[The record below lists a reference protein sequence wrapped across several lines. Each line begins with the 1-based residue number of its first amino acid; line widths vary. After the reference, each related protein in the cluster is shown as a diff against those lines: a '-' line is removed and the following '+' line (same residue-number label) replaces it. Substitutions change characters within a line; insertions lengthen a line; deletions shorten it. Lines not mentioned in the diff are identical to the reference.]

1 MDFRYSPRQAALKQ
15 SAAEL
20 YEFIKQY
27 ELDNEVNNGLPSTS
41 HEDVKKAVLA
51 AGLQAVNMPAEWGG
65 AGLTIFEQVVVQ
77 EELGRLTG
85 ALWDMVWRPANALRQ
100 RIWRRRLRP
109 SPRGRLP
116 PWLPPTS
123 RAS

>member
-20 YEFIKQY
+20 YQFIKQY
-27 ELDNEVNNGLPSTS
+27 ELDNEVNNGLPSSS
-41 HEDVKKAVLA
+41 HEDVKKAVRA

-85 ALWDMVWRPANALRQ
+85 ALWDMVWRPANALRFCTPAQ
-100 RIWRRRLRP
+100 R
-109 SPRGRLP
+109 
-116 PWLPPTS
+116 
-123 RAS
+123 